1 MKRFL
6 VLIGLSLCLAAQG
19 QAIRN
24 IRDVD
29 IRVELEKDGS
39 AWVTQVWKAEAGS
52 SGTEFYIPVSNLG
65 PMTIGELS
73 VSENGVAFES
83 LGDKWNVDKGRS
95 YKTGKCGIVRKRDGA
110 ELCWGLGESGD
121 HVWTVRFRLTGLV
134 QAYEDADAFNYMFV
148 NKGMDPAPE
157 HARVTIVPSFPC
169 QEWVVNNPRVW
180 AFGFYGDINV
190 VDGKVVAETSESMSP
205 SGAVITLVAFDKGL
219 FQPTVEQEGPV
230 QDLIDRALEGSSYGE
245 DADDDFWAVVLF
257 GILFVVLF
265 VGGICLVIWVAIASA
280 RGYKWKASLF
290 GKKKI
295 DGWYRD
301 IPLDGN
307 LLAAHYLMA
316 KGKRFEISAPASN
329 LIGAFFLRWV
339 MEGKLVVHPDPKSS
353 KRVNLE
359 FKADQG
365 STDDVENDLFYWAR
379 AASGDNLLL
388 EKGEFE
394 KWSTKNYKKLTAW
407 PDRAIARGK
416 TWFRNKGYFKTEGV
430 CTEEGAAQ
438 ACHLIEFRNFLK
450 DFTLSGER
458 GAPEVGLWKDYLVFA
473 QLFGIA
479 DKVAKQFQK
488 LYPAAFDQLARET
501 GVDPTTLFYTM
512 NWTNNLSTRAFNNAV
527 SKSSSGSVHGG
538 GGHSSFGGGGGF
550 SGGGFGGGGR

>member
-1 MKRFL
+1 MKRLL
-6 VLIGLSLCLAAQG
+6 VLIGLSLCLLAQG

-29 IRVELEKDGS
+29 IQVELEKDGS
-39 AWVTQVWKAEAGS
+39 AWVTQIWKAEAGS

-83 LGDKWNVDKGRS
+83 LGDKWDVDKGRS
-95 YKTGKCGIVRKRDGA
+95 FKTGKCGIVRKRDGA
-110 ELCWGLGESGD
+110 ELCWGLGEKGD

-157 HARVTIVPSFPC
+157 HARVTIVPAFPC

-205 SGAVITLVAFDKGL
+205 SGSVITLLAFEKGL
-219 FQPTVEQEGPV
+219 FQSTVEQEGPV
-230 QDLIDRALEGSSYGE
+230 QDLIDRALDGSSYGE
-245 DADDDFWAVVLF
+245 EDDDFWALALF
-257 GILFVVLF
+257 GILFVLLF

-301 IPLDGN
+301 IPLEGN

-359 FKADQG
+359 FKTDQG
-365 STDDVENDLFYWAR
+365 SSDDVENDLFYWAR

-416 TWFRNKGYFKTEGV
+416 TWFRNKGYFKAEGV

>member
-1 MKRFL
+1 M
-6 VLIGLSLCLAAQG
+6 QG

-52 SGTEFYIPVSNLG
+52 SGTEFYIPVENLG
-65 PMTIGELS
+65 PMTIGHLA

-83 LGDKWNVDKGRS
+83 LGDKWDVDKSRS
-95 YKTGKCGIVRKRDGA
+95 YKTGKCGIVRKRGGA
-110 ELCWGLGESGD
+110 ELCWGLGDSGD
-121 HVWTVRFRLTGLV
+121 HVWTVRFHLTGLV
-134 QAYEDADAFNYMFV
+134 QSYNDADAFNYMFV
-148 NKGMDPAPE
+148 NKGMNPAPE
-157 HARVTIVPSFPC
+157 HARVTIVPAFEC
-169 QEWVVNNPRVW
+169 QKWVVNNPRVW

-205 SGAVITLVAFDKGL
+205 SSGLITLVAFEKGL
-219 FQPTVEQEGPV
+219 FRATVEQDGPV

-245 DADDDFWAVVLF
+245 GGDDDFWGLALMA
-257 GILFVVLF
+257 ILFVLLF
-265 VGGICLVIWVAIASA
+265 VGGVGFLIWAAIVSA
-280 RGYKWKASLF
+280 LGYKWKAKIF

-301 IPLDGN
+301 IPLEGN
-307 LLAAHYLMA
+307 LLAAQYLLA
-316 KGKRFEISAPASN
+316 KGKRFSISAPASN
-329 LIGAFFLRWV
+329 LIGAYFLRWV

-359 FKADQG
+359 FKADEG
-365 STDDVENDLFYWAR
+365 SADDVENDLFYWAR

-416 TWFRNKGYFKTEGV
+416 TWFRNKGYFKTDGV
-430 CTEEGAAQ
+430 CTPEGATQ
-438 ACHLIEFRNFLK
+438 ACHLIEFQNFLK

-488 LYPAAFDQLARET
+488 LYPAAFDQLARQS
-501 GVDPTTLFYTM
+501 GVDPTTLLYTM
-512 NWTNNLSTRAFNNAV
+512 NWTNNISTRAFNNAV
-527 SKSSSGSVHGG
+527 SKSSAGSVHGG

>member
-1 MKRFL
+1 
-6 VLIGLSLCLAAQG
+6 
-19 QAIRN
+19 
-24 IRDVD
+24 
-29 IRVELEKDGS
+29 
-39 AWVTQVWKAEAGS
+39 
-52 SGTEFYIPVSNLG
+52 
-65 PMTIGELS
+65 
-73 VSENGVAFES
+73 
-83 LGDKWNVDKGRS
+83 
-95 YKTGKCGIVRKRDGA
+95 
-110 ELCWGLGESGD
+110 
-121 HVWTVRFRLTGLV
+121 
-134 QAYEDADAFNYMFV
+134 
-148 NKGMDPAPE
+148 
-157 HARVTIVPSFPC
+157 
-169 QEWVVNNPRVW
+169 VVNNPRVW

-205 SGAVITLVAFDKGL
+205 SAAMITLVAFEKGL
-219 FQPTVEQEGPV
+219 FEPSVDQEGPV
-230 QDLIDRALEGSSYGE
+230 QDLIDRALDGSSYGE

-257 GILFVVLF
+257 GILFVLLF

-301 IPLDGN
+301 IPLEGN

-359 FKADQG
+359 FKASEG

-430 CTEEGAAQ
+430 CTEEGATQ

-527 SKSSSGSVHGG
+527 SKSGAGSVSGG

>member
-1 MKRFL
+1 M
-6 VLIGLSLCLAAQG
+6 GNLAQMQG

-52 SGTEFYIPVSNLG
+52 SGTEFYIPVENLG
-65 PMTIGELS
+65 PMTIGHLA

-83 LGDKWNVDKGRS
+83 LGDKWDVDKSRS
-95 YKTGKCGIVRKRDGA
+95 YKTGKCGIVRKSGGA
-110 ELCWGLGESGD
+110 ELCWGLGDSGD
-121 HVWTVRFRLTGLV
+121 HVWTVRFHLTGLV
-134 QAYEDADAFNYMFV
+134 QSYNDADAFNYMFV
-148 NKGMDPAPE
+148 NKGMNPAPE
-157 HARVTIVPSFPC
+157 HARVTIVPAFEC
-169 QEWVVNNPRVW
+169 QKWVVNNPRVW

-205 SGAVITLVAFDKGL
+205 SSGLITLVAFEKGL
-219 FQPTVEQEGPV
+219 FRATVEQDGPV

-245 DADDDFWAVVLF
+245 GGDDDFWGLALMA
-257 GILFVVLF
+257 ILFVLLF
-265 VGGICLVIWVAIASA
+265 VGGVGFLIWAAIVSA
-280 RGYKWKASLF
+280 LGYKWKAKIF

-301 IPLDGN
+301 IPLEGN
-307 LLAAHYLMA
+307 LLAAQYLLA
-316 KGKRFEISAPASN
+316 KGKRFSISAPASN
-329 LIGAFFLRWV
+329 LIGAYFLRWV

-359 FKADQG
+359 FKADEG
-365 STDDVENDLFYWAR
+365 SADDVENDLFYWAR

-416 TWFRNKGYFKTEGV
+416 TWFRNKGYFKTDGV
-430 CTEEGAAQ
+430 CTPEGATQ
-438 ACHLIEFRNFLK
+438 ACHLIEFQNFLK

-488 LYPAAFDQLARET
+488 LYPAAFDQLARQS
-501 GVDPTTLFYTM
+501 GVDPTTLLYTM
-512 NWTNNLSTRAFNNAV
+512 NWTNNISTRAFNNAV
-527 SKSSSGSVHGG
+527 SKSSAGSVHGG

-550 SGGGFGGGGR
+550 SGGGHSGVR

>member
-1 MKRFL
+1 M
-6 VLIGLSLCLAAQG
+6 QG

-52 SGTEFYIPVSNLG
+52 SGTEFYIPVENLG
-65 PMTIGELS
+65 PMTIGHLA

-83 LGDKWNVDKGRS
+83 LGDKWDVDKSRS
-95 YKTGKCGIVRKRDGA
+95 YKTGKCGIVRKRGGA
-110 ELCWGLGESGD
+110 ELCWGLGDSGD
-121 HVWTVRFRLTGLV
+121 HVWTVRFHLTGLV
-134 QAYEDADAFNYMFV
+134 QSYNDADAFNYMFV
-148 NKGMDPAPE
+148 NKGMNPAPE
-157 HARVTIVPSFPC
+157 HARVTIVPAFEC
-169 QEWVVNNPRVW
+169 QKWVVNNPRVW

-205 SGAVITLVAFDKGL
+205 SSGLITLVAFEKGL
-219 FQPTVEQEGPV
+219 FRATVEQDGPV

-245 DADDDFWAVVLF
+245 GGDDDFWGLALMA
-257 GILFVVLF
+257 ILFVLLF
-265 VGGICLVIWVAIASA
+265 VGGVGFLIWAAIVSA
-280 RGYKWKASLF
+280 LGYKWKAKIF

-301 IPLDGN
+301 IPLEGN
-307 LLAAHYLMA
+307 LLAAQYLLA
-316 KGKRFEISAPASN
+316 KGKRFSISAPASN
-329 LIGAFFLRWV
+329 LIGAYFLRWV

-359 FKADQG
+359 FKADEG
-365 STDDVENDLFYWAR
+365 SADDVENDLFYWAR

-416 TWFRNKGYFKTEGV
+416 TWFRNKGYFKTDGV
-430 CTEEGAAQ
+430 CTPEGATQ
-438 ACHLIEFRNFLK
+438 ACHLIEFQNFLK

-488 LYPAAFDQLARET
+488 LYPAAFDQLAKQS
-501 GVDPTTLFYTM
+501 GVDPTTLLYTM
-512 NWTNNLSTRAFNNAV
+512 NWTNNISTRAFNNAV
-527 SKSSSGSVHGG
+527 SKSSAGSVHGG